1 MAPLRIFL
9 DRPEIRTM
17 EDWELRIL
25 AALRSSTVLLTVV
38 SPKYLESPWCR
49 REWQTFRQHELD
61 LGTLAIASVYAESV
75 PGFESD
81 TTDGANDSIRDLRS
95 RQHVDLRQWR
105 SAGPTDLMSAEAS
118 SRLERLAQDIL
129 DALEKVRR
137 VSDAPTNV
145 PGHDERF
152 CDRREELHRLE
163 LLLLGGR
170 PGTVAPLVHGLPGF
184 GKSALAFEY
193 AHWHKR
199 DYPGGRF
206 FANVSSAAEPLSVMT
221 RIARCSE

>member
-1 MAPLRIFL
+1 MVPEERRDDRYDATDVFVSYAHADNSDGWIDALVSRLEAYAKAVRMAPLRIFL

-152 CDRREELHRLE
+152 CDRREELHRLA
-163 LLLLGGR
+163 G
-170 PGTVAPLVHGLPGF
+170 
-184 GKSALAFEY
+184 
-193 AHWHKR
+193 
-199 DYPGGRF
+199 
-206 FANVSSAAEPLSVMT
+206 
-221 RIARCSE
+221 